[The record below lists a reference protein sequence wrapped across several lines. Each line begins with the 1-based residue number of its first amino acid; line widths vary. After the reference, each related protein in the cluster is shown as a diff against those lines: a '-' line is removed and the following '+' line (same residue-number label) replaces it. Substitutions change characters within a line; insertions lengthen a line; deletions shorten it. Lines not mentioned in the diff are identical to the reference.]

1 LERHRRVIVLDTHA
15 WLWWLAAPERLSGAA
30 REAIDQAP
38 SIGVSTLS
46 AWEIAMLVARG
57 RISLDRD
64 VSLWVRQG
72 LAGAR
77 VESLAPSAEVAVAAG
92 LLDTRSFPGDPV
104 DRLIYATARSAG
116 ATLITRDEAIRAFDS
131 ASTLW

>member
-1 LERHRRVIVLDTHA
+1 VIVLDTHA
-15 WLWWLAAPERLSGAA
+15 WLWWLAAPERLSDAA
-30 REAIDQAP
+30 REAIDRAP
-38 SIGVSTLS
+38 RIGVSTLS
-46 AWEIAMLVARG
+46 AWEIATLVARG
-57 RISLDRD
+57 RVSLDRD
-64 VSLWVRQG
+64 VGLWVRQG
-72 LAGAR
+72 LADER

-104 DRLIYATARSAG
+104 DRLIYATARSAA